1 MNEAPKGSLAKLLE
15 VMIAEIG
22 YVETPD
28 NITKFGKAFRADG
41 KPWCGSFQNWCEKQS
56 GVPVINTVSTINGE
70 HFYKEKNALHK
81 TPKVGDLGFMNF
93 TGGTKPEHVA
103 RVIQVSKDSV
113 KTIEGNTSDKSQ
125 ANGGMVMVKD
135 RHISLFVSFGRPV
148 FVEFSGDLPKI
159 ESPKKKE
166 KNKK

>member
-1 MNEAPKGSLAKLLE
+1 MESPKGSLARLLE

-93 TGGTKPEHVA
+93 TGGKKPEHVA
-103 RVIQVSKDSV
+103 RVIEVTDPSKEARRAFLSA
-113 KTIEGNTSDKSQ
+113 KLIEDDQKYLEP
-125 ANGGMVMVKD
+125 MVEATDGYV
-135 RHISLFVSFGRPV
+135 I
-148 FVEFSGDLPKI
+148 KI
-159 ESPKKKE
+159 ERNSTSLKLRVICLFNTE
-166 KNKK
+166 SII